1 MEQHSAM
8 EQRSTARLSVEQVDQ
23 VAAALGWLEPV
34 TVPELRD
41 LDGQLLVS
49 DGRPAPE
56 YDRLMRSFSEQRA
69 VILVQRVDAQ
79 GHEQNTTIRLSP
91 HGMLWHE
98 PQDDGAVLLRGAAGG
113 TLYPVLI
120 DGLGL
125 GPRPAPARGVVPA
138 EVSKNLM
145 VRAVD
150 FSQGPDGPA
159 AARREAAAAVR
170 GQAAQIADSL
180 VAGRADV
187 VVLAA
192 EWDDGVGGAQARLM
206 GFDTP
211 DGMLLH
217 SVERRF
223 LGEKHLL
230 ESAPAWVFW
239 HMAVGSLPGAEDIA
253 RWSGPA

>member
-1 MEQHSAM
+1 MEQHSPK
-8 EQRSTARLSVEQVDQ
+8 EQRSIARLGAEQLDQ
-23 VAAALGWLEPV
+23 LAAALGWLEPV

-69 VILVQRVDAQ
+69 VILVQRVDSQ
-79 GHEQNTTIRLSP
+79 GRERNTTIRLSP
-91 HGMLWHE
+91 HGMLWQE
-98 PQDDGAVLLRGAAGG
+98 PQDDGSVLLRGAAGG

-120 DGLGL
+120 DWMGL
-125 GPRPAPARGVVPA
+125 GPRPAPAHGVVPA
-138 EVSKNLM
+138 EVPKDLM

-159 AARREAAAAVR
+159 AARHQAAAAVR
-170 GQAAQIADSL
+170 GQSPQIADDL
-180 VAGRADV
+180 EAGQADV

-192 EWDDGVGGAQARLM
+192 EWDDGAGGAQARLM
-206 GFDTP
+206 GVDTP
-211 DGMLLH
+211 AGMLVH
-217 SVERRF
+217 SAERRF

-230 ESAPAWVFW
+230 EPAPAWVVW
-239 HMAVGSLPGAEDIA
+239 HMTVASLPGGEDIA
-253 RWSGPA
+253 RWGQHA

>member
-8 EQRSTARLSVEQVDQ
+8 EQRSTARLGVEQVDQ
-23 VAAALGWLEPV
+23 LAAALGWLEPV

-41 LDGQLLVS
+41 LDGRLLVG

-69 VILVQRVDAQ
+69 VILTQRVDAQ

-98 PQDDGAVLLRGAAGG
+98 PQDDGAMLLRGAAGG

-120 DGLGL
+120 DWLGL
-125 GPRPAPARGVVPA
+125 GPRPAPTGAVEPV
-138 EVSKNLM
+138 EVSKDLM
-145 VRAVD
+145 TRSVD

-159 AARREAAAAVR
+159 GARREAAAAVR
-170 GQAAQIADSL
+170 GLAPEIADHL

-187 VVLAA
+187 VVMGA
-192 EWDDGVGGAQARLM
+192 EWDDGAGGARGCVM

-211 DGMLLH
+211 AGMLLH
-217 SVERRF
+217 SAERRF
-223 LGEKHLL
+223 LGEKHQL
-230 ESAPAWVFW
+230 EPAPAWVFW
-239 HMAVGSLPGAEDIA
+239 HMAVRSLPGSEDIA
-253 RWSGPA
+253 RWSEPA